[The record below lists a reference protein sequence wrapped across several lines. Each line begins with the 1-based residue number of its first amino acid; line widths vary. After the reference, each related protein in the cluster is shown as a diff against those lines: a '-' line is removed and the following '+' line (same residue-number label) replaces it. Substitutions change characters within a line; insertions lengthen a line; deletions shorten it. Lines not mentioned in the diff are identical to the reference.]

1 MSNNYPDFYDN
12 DYDEVC
18 KIFVVL
24 KLNLHPTLTLEF
36 NTGMDIDGSGWMDN
50 KVGF

>member
-24 KLNLHPTLTLEF
+24 KLNPHL
-36 NTGMDIDGSGWMDN
+36 TGMDIDSSGWMDN
-50 KVGF
+50 TFGF